1 MIRNENNIDM
11 SLRNTWTP
19 LANLLDKLGY
29 DISVSSD
36 RTGIKVY
43 KKESQDLVG
52 EVSHDMIKEE
62 ELDYILYSR
71 LNLERK

>member
-1 MIRNENNIDM
+1 MILNENNIDM

-19 LANLLDKLGY
+19 LANILDKLGY

-52 EVSHDMIKEE
+52 EVSQDMIKEE